1 MKIKRII
8 AAGMIVMLLLAL
20 AGVPVYAAE
29 TAESETAAVTEGD
42 IKESEDYNTTKGSLY
57 DWVYTF
63 WYWIFGD
70 SFTTAPKVCCILSV
84 ITIVA
89 GMIVVFKK
97 FVR

>member
-8 AAGMIVMLLLAL
+8 SAGIIVMLLLAL
-20 AGVPVYAAE
+20 VAVPVFAS
-29 TAESETAAVTEGD
+29 ESETVSVTEAETD
-42 IKESEDYNTTKGSLY
+42 IKESPDYNMTKGSLY
-57 DWVYTF
+57 DWIYTF

-70 SFTTAPKVCCILSV
+70 SFITADKVCCILSV

-97 FVR
+97 FVK

>member
-20 AGVPVYAAE
+20 AAVPAYA
-29 TAESETAAVTEGD
+29 AESETSAVTEAETD
-42 IKESEDYNTTKGSLY
+42 IKENPDYNMTKGSLY

-70 SFTTAPKVCCILSV
+70 AFTTSEKVCCILSV
-84 ITIVA
+84 MTIVA

-97 FVR
+97 FVK

>member
-8 AAGMIVMLLLAL
+8 AAGMIIMLLLAL
-20 AGVPVYAAE
+20 AAVPVYAE
-29 TAESETAAVTEGD
+29 GTAESETTAVTGAD
-42 IKESEDYNTTKGSLY
+42 IKESEDYNMTKGSLY

-70 SFTTAPKVCCILSV
+70 SFTTSDKVCCLLSV
-84 ITIVA
+84 MTIVA
-89 GMIVVFKK
+89 GMVVVFRK